1 MKSRFL
7 KKWNNSSKITIYV
20 FASWFFCC
28 VRIINQ
34 VNLSSGK
41 SRLFPGEQD
50 AVSRGELLKKR
61 SLATENYTSLLGPLS
76 ETVKDGV
83 VLLDDSFRIVFANG
97 PWTKMHK
104 TDQQKVLGT
113 DYRNYLAKQAD
124 VVRFHEVKEKLLTE
138 DKGYCEAD
146 HISVGSGSPFAVETT
161 ASTFRHD
168 PDKNQIILFER
179 DISARRTAERLQNA
193 TYKIA
198 SAATYSETL
207 PELFAL
213 IHKIISELIAAK
225 NFYIALYDQKNELLE
240 FPYFIDEFDEAPSP
254 EPLGK
259 NLTSY
264 VVKSGKALLADP
276 DNFQELIRKGEIVT
290 DGAPSIDWLGVPL
303 IVNSTPIGVIV
314 VQSYTSGIRYGH
326 REVDLLTFVSG
337 QIATAIERRKTSD
350 ALREGE
356 ARLRVLA
363 ETTSAGIM
371 IFEGE
376 TIKYVNPSAI
386 KILAYNENEMYKKKF
401 WEFLRSDYQ
410 QWIKERA
417 IARMQG
423 EDVPSNYE
431 IVAVTKDGREV
442 WLQLNVALIQ
452 FEGKPATLVTAFDI
466 SDRKKAEFSLKESEE
481 RFRTLAETTSAAIFI
496 FRGQWIVYVNAASE
510 MLTGYSRKELLSLQ
524 LWDLVHPDDFVST
537 HEEFAKQMKKGK
549 DLSFKQLRILTKRG
563 EEKWV
568 AFTGGGSQL
577 DGEEAIVAT
586 AFDITQ
592 IVQAQDNL
600 KYLAHHDFL
609 TGLENRWAF
618 HENLLK
624 AMEEAG
630 EKNRNVALL
639 FLDLDRFKELNDT
652 EGHITGDKILRA
664 AASRLSSTVEDSA
677 GLGRIGSD
685 EFTVILRNSGVE
697 EAETMAKKILAA
709 FDEPFTFSGKEFH
722 ISLSIGI
729 CVFPEDGEDL
739 ESLLKNAD
747 IAMFRAKADGGAS
760 YQFYRMEMSEEAK
773 ERIDMR
779 NRLHGAID
787 RNELALYFQ
796 PIVEQGK
803 GIVGLEALLRWI
815 DPKYGLIPPEKFIP
829 IAEESGLIV
838 PLGEWVL
845 SVACNNLK
853 NLHMEGFT
861 KLRMSVNLSARQFH
875 RRDLLDVLERVLE
888 KVGLAPEFLELE
900 ITERTAV
907 MDLDSTTAML
917 YALSRK
923 GIRLA
928 IDDFGAGYSSMT
940 YLKRFPI
947 HCLKIDMSF
956 IKDMETDP
964 KDLAIIKAIIT
975 MAHGL
980 GLNVVAEGVE
990 TVGQYDLLIAA
1001 ECDHFQGHF
1010 FGKALPLDGIAL
1022 LKKELIP
1029 Q

>member
-1 MKSRFL
+1 L
-7 KKWNNSSKITIYV
+7 KEEPLNSNNYRKV
-20 FASWFFCC
+20 
-28 VRIINQ
+28 
-34 VNLSSGK
+34 
-41 SRLFPGEQD
+41 
-50 AVSRGELLKKR
+50 
-61 SLATENYTSLLGPLS
+61 LGPLS

-83 VLLDDSFRIVFANG
+83 VLLDDLHRIVFANSA
-97 PWTKMHK
+97 WTKMHK
-104 TDQQKVLGT
+104 VDVSKVIGA
-113 DYRNYLAKQAD
+113 DYRNFLAKESD
-124 VVRFHEVKEKLLTE
+124 VQQFNKVLKRIGSEEKSFCELEHVKP
-138 DKGYCEAD
+138 G
-146 HISVGSGSPFAVETT
+146 GGSPFSVETT
-161 ASTFRHD
+161 ATIFDYD
-168 PDKNQIILFER
+168 PDNKRVILFER
-179 DISARRTAERLQNA
+179 DITARKTAEKLQNA
-193 TYKIA
+193 TYRIA
-198 SAATYSETL
+198 SAASFTNTL
-207 PELFAL
+207 PELFAH
-213 IHKIISELIAAK
+213 IHKIVEELIEAR
-225 NFYIALYDQKNELLE
+225 NFYIALYDQKKGLLE
-240 FPYFIDEFDEAPSP
+240 FPYFVDEFDTAPDA

-264 VVKSGKALLADP
+264 VVKTGKPLLVDP
-276 DNFQELIRKGEIVT
+276 DNFDELVKKGEVVME
-290 DGAPSIDWLGVPL
+290 GAPSIDWLGVPL
-303 IVNSTPIGVIV
+303 VVNKTPIGVIV
-314 VQSYTSGIRYGH
+314 VQSYTSGLRYGKK
-326 REVDLLTFVSG
+326 EVDLLTFVSG
-337 QIATAIERRKTSD
+337 QIAMAIERRKTSD
-350 ALREGE
+350 ALKEGE

-363 ETTSAGIM
+363 ETTSAGIL
-371 IFEGE
+371 IFEDE
-376 TIKYVNPSAI
+376 AIKYINPSGL
-386 KILAYNENEMYKKKF
+386 KILAYNENEVYKKKF

-410 QWIKERA
+410 VWVKQRA
-417 IARMQG
+417 QARLKG
-423 EDVPSNYE
+423 EDVPNNYE
-431 IVAVTKDGREV
+431 VVAMTRDGREV

-452 FEGKPATLVTAFDI
+452 FEGKTATLVTAFDI

-496 FRGQWIVYVNAASE
+496 FRGQWIVYVNAAAE
-510 MLTGYSRKELLSLQ
+510 ALTNYTRKELLSLQ
-524 LWDLVHPDDFVST
+524 LWDLVHPDDFVTT
-537 HEEFAKQMKKGK
+537 HEEFARQMKKGK
-549 DLSFKQLRILTKRG
+549 DLSFKQLRIVTKRG

-568 AFTGGGSQL
+568 AFTGGATQL

-586 AFDITQ
+586 AFDITG

-630 EKNRNVALL
+630 EKNRPVALL

-652 EGHITGDKILRA
+652 EGHILGDKILRA
-664 AASRLSSTVEDSA
+664 AASRLASTIEDSA

-685 EFTVILRNSGVE
+685 EFTVILKNAGAE
-697 EAETMAKKILAA
+697 EAEEMAKKILAA
-709 FDEPFTFSGKEFH
+709 FDEPFSFSGKEFH
-722 ISLSIGI
+722 ISISMGI

-739 ESLLKNAD
+739 EALLKNAD
-747 IAMFRAKADGGAS
+747 IAMFRAKAEGGAT

-773 ERIDMR
+773 ERIELR

-796 PIVEQGK
+796 PIVEKGK

-815 DPKYGLIPPEKFIP
+815 DPKYGMVSPDKFIP

-845 SVACNNLK
+845 NVACTNLK
-853 NLHMEGFT
+853 NLHSEGFPEL
-861 KLRMSVNLSARQFH
+861 KMAVNLSARQFH

-888 KVGLAPEFLELE
+888 RVGLNPRYLELE

-917 YALSRK
+917 YALSRR

-956 IKDMETDP
+956 IRDMERDP

-980 GLNVVAEGVE
+980 GLEVVAEGVE
-990 TVGQYDLLIAA
+990 TEGQYRLLKDA
-1001 ECDHFQGHF
+1001 ECDHFQGHY
-1010 FGKALPLDGIAL
+1010 FGKALPLEGIEL
-1022 LKKELIP
+1022 LKKNKAVH
-1029 Q
+1029 

>member
-1 MKSRFL
+1 MKDYRM
-7 KKWNNSSKITIYV
+7 N
-20 FASWFFCC
+20 A
-28 VRIINQ
+28 
-34 VNLSSGK
+34 
-41 SRLFPGEQD
+41 
-50 AVSRGELLKKR
+50 
-61 SLATENYTSLLGPLS
+61 ENYRKLLGPLS
-76 ETVKDGV
+76 ETLKDGV
-83 VLLDDSFRIVFANG
+83 VLLDDSCRIVFANSQ
-97 PWTKMHK
+97 WVKMHRI
-104 TDQQKVLGT
+104 DPGRVVGA
-113 DYRNYLAKQAD
+113 DYRNFLARQND
-124 VVRFHEVKEKLLTE
+124 LHIFDKLLSRVGTE
-138 DKGYCEAD
+138 DKSFCEIE
-146 HISVGSGSPFAVETT
+146 HVPVSGGTAFAVETT
-161 ASTFRHD
+161 ATTFQYEQG
-168 PDKNQIILFER
+168 DKRVILFER
-179 DISARRTAERLQNA
+179 DITARKTAEKLQNA
-193 TYKIA
+193 TYRIA
-198 SAATYSETL
+198 SAASFTNTL
-207 PELFAL
+207 PELFAH
-213 IHKIISELIAAK
+213 IHKIIEELIEAR
-225 NFYIALYDQKNELLE
+225 NLYIALYDQKTGLLE
-240 FPYFIDEFDEAPSP
+240 FPYFVDEFDEAPAP

-264 VVKSGKALLADP
+264 VIKSGKSLLVDP
-276 DNFQELIRKGEIVT
+276 DNFAELLRKGEVVT
-290 DGAPSIDWLGVPL
+290 QGAPSIDWLGVPL
-303 IVNSTPIGVIV
+303 IVNKLPLGVIV
-314 VQSYTSGIRYGH
+314 VQSYTAGLRYGKK
-326 REVDLLTFVSG
+326 EVDLLTFVSG
-337 QIATAIERRKTSD
+337 QIAMAVERRKTSD
-350 ALREGE
+350 ALKEGE
-356 ARLRVLA
+356 ARLRILA
-363 ETTSAGIM
+363 ETTSAGIL
-371 IFEGE
+371 IFDGE
-376 TIKYVNPSAI
+376 STKYINPSGL
-386 KILAYNENEMYKKKF
+386 KMLGYNDNEVYQKKF
-401 WEFLRSDYQ
+401 WEFLRLDYQ
-410 QWIKERA
+410 TWVKERA
-417 IARMQG
+417 VARIKG

-431 IVAVTKDGREV
+431 VVALTKEGREI

-452 FEGKPATLVTAFDI
+452 FEGKTSTLVTAFDI

-481 RFRTLAETTSAAIFI
+481 RFRTLAETTSASIFI
-496 FRGQWIVYVNAASE
+496 FRGQWIVYVNAAAE
-510 MLTGYSRKELLSLQ
+510 MLTSYSRKELLTLQ
-524 LWDLVHPDDFVST
+524 LWDLVHPDDFVQT

-568 AFTGGGSQL
+568 AFTGRATQL

-586 AFDITQ
+586 AFDITG
-592 IVQAQDNL
+592 IVQAQENL

-652 EGHITGDKILRA
+652 EGHILGDKILRA
-664 AASRLSSTVEDSA
+664 AASRLASTIEDNA

-685 EFTVILRNSGVE
+685 EFTVILKNAGAE
-697 EAETMAKKILAA
+697 EAEAMAKKILLA
-709 FDEPFTFSGKEFH
+709 FEEPFSFSGKEFH
-722 ISLSIGI
+722 ISLSVGI

-739 ESLLKNAD
+739 EALLKNAD
-747 IAMFRAKADGGAS
+747 IAMFRAKAEGGAA

-773 ERIDMR
+773 ERIDLR

-796 PIVEQGK
+796 PIVEKGQ

-815 DPKYGLIPPEKFIP
+815 DPKYGMVSPDKFIP

-845 SVACNNLK
+845 NVACSNLK
-853 NLHMEGFT
+853 NLHAEGFPDL
-861 KLRMSVNLSARQFH
+861 KMAVNLSARQFH

-888 KVGLAPEFLELE
+888 RVDLKPQYLELE

-917 YALSRK
+917 YALSRR

-956 IKDMETDP
+956 IRDMERDP

-980 GLNVVAEGVE
+980 GLEVVAEGVE
-990 TVGQYDLLIAA
+990 TEGQYLLLKDA
-1001 ECDHFQGHF
+1001 ECDHFQGHY
-1010 FGKALPLDGIAL
+1010 FGKALPLEGIEL
-1022 LKKELIP
+1022 LKKNNRAH
-1029 Q
+1029 